1 MARFFFHVVNSEYI
15 PDSLGLDCPTLS
27 EAKDEAVRI
36 AGAMLKDQGLQLWET
51 GHLDMFVCDEKNK
64 TRLKL
69 SFTAEEL
76 TDNSV
81 APAN

>member
-1 MARFFFHVVNSEYI
+1 
-15 PDSLGLDCPTLS
+15 
-27 EAKDEAVRI
+27 
-36 AGAMLKDQGLQLWET
+36 
-51 GHLDMFVCDEKNK
+51 MFVCDEKNK